1 MWNYEQILRK
11 LKKKIV
17 TKNICSLLEVFPQLI
32 RNYSVKNKNSPS
44 TPMKIIWHIMAT
56 ILLE

>member
-17 TKNICSLLEVFPQLI
+17 TKNTCSLLEAFPQLI
-32 RNYSVKNKNSPS
+32 RNDSVKNEN
-44 TPMKIIWHIMAT
+44 
-56 ILLE
+56 